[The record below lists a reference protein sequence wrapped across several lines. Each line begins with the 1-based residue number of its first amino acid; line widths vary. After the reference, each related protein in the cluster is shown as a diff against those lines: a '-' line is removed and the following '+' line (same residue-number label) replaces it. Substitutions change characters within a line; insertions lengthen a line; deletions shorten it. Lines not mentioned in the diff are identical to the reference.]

1 MAAAEYIE
9 DAMHD
14 ALLKEVQPNR
24 ITRGFHSRQIRLE
37 TAYNLLRQLIRN
49 QLYPICL
56 KTHNL
61 PLDILNIPAPN
72 VVAAK
77 GPQALWE
84 GGSL

>member
-37 TAYNLLRQLIRN
+37 TAYNLVR
-49 QLYPICL
+49 CL
-56 KTHNL
+56 EAVQK
-61 PLDILNIPAPN
+61 
-72 VVAAK
+72 
-77 GPQALWE
+77 
-84 GGSL
+84 